1 VGENQG
7 YGIIGVLQKNL
18 GIEDVVKEFQGFFFT
33 FLLTCFLKKK
43 KVPWILF

>member
-18 GIEDVVKEFQGFFFT
+18 GIEDVVKEFQGFFT
-33 FLLTCFLKKK
+33 FLLTCLFEK